1 MIYEEIQMKI
11 WEVCK
16 KENINK
22 HYLDS
27 NNNTWKV
34 ISVPEDAKE
43 IKEIELIS
51 DTNSFISDYYYVSEL
66 LRLEFKSV
74 NNMR

>member
-1 MIYEEIQMKI
+1 MKI

-16 KENINK
+16 EENINK

-27 NNNTWKV
+27 NNNMWKV
-34 ISVPEDAKE
+34 ISVPEDSE
-43 IKEIELIS
+43 EVEEIELIS

-66 LRLEFKSV
+66 LKLEFKLV
-74 NNMR
+74 NSMR

>member
-1 MIYEEIQMKI
+1 MRI
-11 WEVCK
+11 WEICK

-22 HYLDS
+22 YYLDS

-43 IKEIELIS
+43 VKEIELIS
-51 DTNSFISDYYYVSEL
+51 DTNSFISDYYYISEL

>member
-1 MIYEEIQMKI
+1 MKI
-11 WEVCK
+11 GEVCK

-27 NNNTWKV
+27 NNNMWKV
-34 ISVPEDAKE
+34 ISVPEDSKE
-43 IKEIELIS
+43 VEKIELIS

-66 LRLEFKSV
+66 LKLEFKLGVMV
-74 NNMR
+74 NEG

>member
-1 MIYEEIQMKI
+1 MKI

-22 HYLDS
+22 HYLD
-27 NNNTWKV
+27 NNNNMWKV
-34 ISVPEDAKE
+34 ISVPEDSKE
-43 IKEIELIS
+43 VEKIELIS

-66 LRLEFKSV
+66 LKLEFKLANS
-74 NNMR
+74 MR

>member
-1 MIYEEIQMKI
+1 MKI

-27 NNNTWKV
+27 NNNMWKV
-34 ISVPEDAKE
+34 ISVPEDSKE
-43 IKEIELIS
+43 VEKIELIS

-66 LRLEFKSV
+66 LKLEFKLANS
-74 NNMR
+74 MR

>member
-1 MIYEEIQMKI
+1 MKI

-27 NNNTWKV
+27 NNNMWKV
-34 ISVPEDAKE
+34 ISVPEDSE
-43 IKEIELIS
+43 EVEEIELIS
-51 DTNSFISDYYYVSEL
+51 NTDNSFISDL
-66 LRLEFKSV
+66 LKLEFKLI
-74 NNMR
+74 NNRSEE

>member
-1 MIYEEIQMKI
+1 MKI

-27 NNNTWKV
+27 NNNMWKV
-34 ISVPEDAKE
+34 ISVPEDSEEVEK
-43 IKEIELIS
+43 IELIS

-66 LRLEFKSV
+66 LKLEFKLANS
-74 NNMR
+74 MR

>member
-1 MIYEEIQMKI
+1 MKI

-27 NNNTWKV
+27 NNNIWKV
-34 ISVPEDAKE
+34 ISVSEDSE
-43 IKEIELIS
+43 EIELIS
-51 DTNSFISDYYYVSEL
+51 NTDNSFISDYYYVSEL
-66 LRLEFKSV
+66 LKLEFKLA
-74 NNMR
+74 NNRGEE

>member
-1 MIYEEIQMKI
+1 MKI

-16 KENINK
+16 KENVNK

-27 NNNTWKV
+27 NNNMWKV
-34 ISVPEDAKE
+34 ISVPEDSKE
-43 IKEIELIS
+43 VEKIELIS

-66 LRLEFKSV
+66 LKLEFK
-74 NNMR
+74 NG

>member
-1 MIYEEIQMKI
+1 MKI

-27 NNNTWKV
+27 NKNTWKV
-34 ISVPEDAKE
+34 ISVPEDSE
-43 IKEIELIS
+43 EVEEIELIS

-66 LRLEFKSV
+66 LKLEFKLANS
-74 NNMR
+74 MR

>member
-1 MIYEEIQMKI
+1 MKI
-11 WEVCK
+11 CEVCK

-27 NNNTWKV
+27 NNNMWKV
-34 ISVPEDAKE
+34 ISVPEDSKE
-43 IKEIELIS
+43 VEKIELIS

-66 LRLEFKSV
+66 LKLEFKLANS
-74 NNMR
+74 MR

>member
-1 MIYEEIQMKI
+1 MKI

-22 HYLDS
+22 HYLD
-27 NNNTWKV
+27 NNNNMWKV
-34 ISVPEDAKE
+34 ISLPEDSKE
-43 IKEIELIS
+43 VEKIELIS

-66 LRLEFKSV
+66 LKLEFKLANS
-74 NNMR
+74 MR